1 MKSGGQMKT
10 EVQEFIKSKRFA
22 VVGVSRD
29 PKKFG
34 NAIYK
39 ELKSRGYEV
48 YGVHSSADEIA
59 GEKCYTSLSAL
70 RGHVDAAI
78 LCTKPEKVEPLLKD
92 AADAGIHNVW
102 LQQGAESKGAIEAGK
117 NLGLNLVAGKCI
129 LMYAGP
135 VKSFHAFHRS
145 VVKLFGSY

>member
-1 MKSGGQMKT
+1 MKP

-22 VVGVSRD
+22 VVGVSLD

-34 NAIYK
+34 NTIYK

-48 YGVHSSADEIA
+48 YGVHPSADEIA
-59 GEKCYTSLSAL
+59 GERCYASLSAL
-70 RGHVDAAI
+70 RGRVDAAI

-92 AADAGIHNVW
+92 AAEVGIRNVW

-129 LMYAGP
+129 LMYAEP
-135 VKSFHAFHRS
+135 VKSFHKFHKS
-145 VVKLFGSY
+145 VLRLLGRY

>member
-1 MKSGGQMKT
+1 MKS
-10 EVQEFIKSKRFA
+10 EVKEFIKSKRFA

-34 NAIYK
+34 NTIYR
-39 ELKSRGYEV
+39 EMKSRGYEV
-48 YGVHSSADEIA
+48 YGVHPSADEIA
-59 GEKCYTSLSAL
+59 GEIYYASLPAL
-70 RGHVDAAI
+70 RGRVDAAI

-92 AADAGIHNVW
+92 AAGAGIHNVW

-117 NLGLNLVAGKCI
+117 NLGLNLIAGKCI
-129 LMYAGP
+129 LMYAEP

-145 VVKLFGSY
+145 FVKLFGRY

>member
-1 MKSGGQMKT
+1 MKP

-22 VVGVSRD
+22 VVGVSLD

-34 NAIYK
+34 NTIYK

-48 YGVHSSADEIA
+48 YGVHPSADEIA
-59 GEKCYTSLSAL
+59 GERCYASLSAL
-70 RGHVDAAI
+70 RGRVDAAI

-92 AADAGIHNVW
+92 AAEVGIRNVW

-117 NLGLNLVAGKCI
+117 NLGLNLVAGQCI
-129 LMYAGP
+129 LMYAEP
-135 VKSFHAFHRS
+135 VKSFHKFHKS
-145 VVKLFGSY
+145 VLRLLGRY